1 MPRLL
6 DSRFS
11 APLLTLLLLGVI
23 NVLAWPYTAAIQNG
37 WFREGQ
43 PVEVATVVF
52 YLAAAAWLF
61 ARAAGSPA
69 GRGLNIHSALVMLLL
84 AGREQDVHEWF
95 THGESPLKTRF
106 FLDPNIATGDKL
118 VGAVVATVF
127 IGLLISYAWRYWR
140 PLLAGLRAGSVPHF
154 TAAFV
159 VVLLPTTKV
168 FDMLPRLLRE
178 AGLALGD
185 TLHRF
190 VGVNEESSEMLL
202 PLMVLLALWQSAA
215 ARTDGAR

>member
-1 MPRLL
+1 M
-6 DSRFS
+6 
-11 APLLTLLLLGVI
+11 
-23 NVLAWPYTAAIQNG
+23 
-37 WFREGQ
+37 
-43 PVEVATVVF
+43 VF

-106 FLDPNIATGDKL
+106 FLDPNIATGDML